1 MKLVNMMKTIL
12 AVDDEQDVIYTIKL
26 GLEKLD
32 KEIRVIG
39 ANSGEKCLEILKNEQ
54 LPDLILLD
62 IMLPDMSG
70 WQILEK
76 IKENKE
82 WNDIPIIFL
91 TARTD
96 TVAKRAGGFL
106 AADYI
111 EKPFEVTELK
121 DRIDEILKQKYEG
134 KIQ

>member
-1 MKLVNMMKTIL
+1 MKLVNMVKTIL
-12 AVDDEQDVIYTIKL
+12 TVDDEQDVIYTIKL

-39 ANSGEKCLEILKNEQ
+39 ANSGKECLEILKNEKK
-54 LPDLILLD
+54 PDIILLD

-76 IKENKE
+76 IKRSKE
-82 WNDIPIIFL
+82 WNGIPIIFL
-91 TARTD
+91 TARID

-106 AADYI
+106 AEGYI
-111 EKPFEVTELK
+111 EKPFEIPDLK
-121 DRIDEILKQKYEG
+121 DRIDAILKQKME
-134 KIQ
+134 K

>member
-1 MKLVNMMKTIL
+1 MVKRIL

-39 ANSGEKCLEILKNEQ
+39 VNSGEECLEILKNEKK
-54 LPDLILLD
+54 PDIILLD

-82 WNDIPIIFL
+82 WSDIPIIFL

-106 AADYI
+106 SDGYI

-121 DRIDEILKQKYEG
+121 YRIDEILK
-134 KIQ
+134 

>member
-1 MKLVNMMKTIL
+1 MVKTIL

-39 ANSGEKCLEILKNEQ
+39 ANSGKKCLEILKNEKK
-54 LPDLILLD
+54 PDIILLD

-76 IKENKE
+76 IKTNKE

-96 TVAKRAGGFL
+96 NVAKRVGSFL
-106 AADYI
+106 AEDYI
-111 EKPFEVTELK
+111 EKPFEIPDLK
-121 DRIDEILKQKYEG
+121 DRIDAILKQKME
-134 KIQ
+134 K

>member
-1 MKLVNMMKTIL
+1 MVKTIL

-39 ANSGEKCLEILKNEQ
+39 ANSGKKCFEILKNEKK
-54 LPDLILLD
+54 PDIILLD

-76 IKENKE
+76 IKRSKE
-82 WNDIPIIFL
+82 WNDIPVIFL

-106 AADYI
+106 AEGYI

-121 DRIDEILKQKYEG
+121 DRIDEILKKQ
-134 KIQ
+134 ISV

>member
-1 MKLVNMMKTIL
+1 MIKTIL

-32 KEIRVIG
+32 EEIRVIG
-39 ANSGEKCLEILKNEQ
+39 TNSGKKCFEILKNEKK
-54 LPDLILLD
+54 PDIILLD

-76 IKENKE
+76 IKENRE

-96 TVAKRAGGFL
+96 NIAKRAGGFL
-106 AADYI
+106 ADDYI
-111 EKPFEVTELK
+111 EKPFEAIDLK
-121 DRIDEILKQKYEG
+121 SRIDEILKQKN
-134 KIQ
+134 

>member
-1 MKLVNMMKTIL
+1 MVKTIL

-32 KEIRVIG
+32 KEIRVIS

-62 IMLPDMSG
+62 IMLPDISG

-82 WNDIPIIFL
+82 WSDIPIIFL

-106 AADYI
+106 ADAYI
-111 EKPFEVTELK
+111 EKPFEVIELK
-121 DRIDEILKQKYEG
+121 DRIDEILKQKYG
-134 KIQ
+134 